1 MEAKTLDSW
10 APEPGSYKAEGLTG
24 SLRGADT
31 GSFFLE
37 VGCFQGSAAPSGG
50 ERPLVGVGQGPGKGV
65 ACKSMA

>member
-10 APEPGSYKAEGLTG
+10 TPEPGSYKAEGLTV
-24 SLRGADT
+24 SLRGANV

-37 VGCFQGSAAPSGG
+37 MGCFQGSTAPSGA
-50 ERPLVGVGQGPGKGV
+50 ERPLVGVGQGPRKGV